1 MRHLVLGVLA
11 HVDAGK
17 TTLSEALLYTAGAIR
32 TLGRVDHRD
41 AHLDTDVIER
51 ERGITIF
58 SKQARLSLPDGT
70 AVTLLDTPGHVDFS
84 AEMERTLQVL
94 DAAVL
99 VISGTD
105 GVQAHTETLWRLLRR
120 YRVPTLLFVTKMDLA
135 RKSREDL
142 MAELQRLDGACVDF
156 TDPQARMEQA
166 AMLDEGAL
174 EAYLSGGALS
184 DSRMCGL
191 IASRTIFPV
200 WFGSGLKLTGVEDFL
215 HDLARYAP
223 QPEYG
228 DAFGAQVFQILHD
241 PQGVRLTCLKV
252 TGGALRVRDTIPY
265 TPKGAD
271 APLQEKA
278 TALRLYS
285 GAKYEQTD
293 LVPAGGIAAV
303 QGLTQTFPGQ
313 SIGDAGEAMQPVL
326 EPVMAYRILP
336 PADMDAQRLFRKLR
350 ELEEEDPLLHLV
362 WDEDAREIRVQLMG
376 PVQIEV
382 LQRRIL
388 DRYDADVRIDS
399 GRILYQETVAA
410 PVEGVGHFEPLRHYA
425 EVHLAIEPAPRGSGV
440 TLTTACSE
448 DQLDRNW
455 QRLILTHLAEKTHRG
470 VLTGAPLTD
479 VKITLLAGRAHAK
492 HTEGGDFR
500 EATYR
505 AVRQGLMRAE
515 SVLLE
520 PQYSFRLTVPQEQVG
535 RAINDI
541 RQMGGVF
548 SGPEPEG
555 EDSVLTGRVR
565 VAAMQSYAAEVA
577 AYTRGRGRLTLSVD
591 GYDVCKDA
599 DRVIEAIGYDPER
612 DTRNPSGSVFCSHGA
627 GTVIPWDQVRDY
639 MHLDTGYLREKS
651 APPQQR
657 IFRRNFDLD
666 DRELEEI
673 LQREFGPIRR
683 KQYSAPVVNQA
694 ADPAE
699 LFHAKKQRLIVDGY
713 NVIFAWDELKMLA
726 REDLSQARERLMDML
741 SNYAGFTKA
750 ELVVVFD
757 GYRVKGSAGE
767 RFDWHNIHVAYTKEN
782 ETADAYIEWLA
793 NEIGKNESVRV
804 VTSDSLIR
812 LSALRS
818 GVLRTSSMEFHAEVA
833 AVNAR
838 IEQAIQDLNRG

>member
-1 MRHLVLGVLA
+1 MRNLILGVLA

-17 TTLSEALLYTAGAIR
+17 TTLSEALLYTSGAIR
-32 TLGRVDHRD
+32 MLGRVDHRD
-41 AHLDTDVIER
+41 AHLDTDAIER

-58 SKQARLSLPDGT
+58 SKQARFSLPDGS
-70 AVTLLDTPGHVDFS
+70 AVTLLDTPGPVDFS

-105 GVQAHTETLWRLLRR
+105 GVQAHTETLWRLLKR
-120 YRVPTLLFVTKMDLA
+120 YRVPTLIFVTKMDLSLKPRDA
-135 RKSREDL
+135 LMREL
-142 MAELQRLDGACVDF
+142 EKLDGACVDF
-156 TDPQARMEQA
+156 SDEAIRMEQA
-166 AMLDEGAL
+166 AMLDESAL
-174 EAYLSGGALS
+174 EAYLAEGSLA
-184 DSRMCGL
+184 DNRVRGL
-191 IASRTIFPV
+191 IASRTLFPV
-200 WFGSGLKLTGVEDFL
+200 WFGSGLKLAGVEDFL
-215 HDLARYAP
+215 RDLARFAP
-223 QPEYG
+223 QKEYS
-228 DAFGAQVFQILHD
+228 DDFGAQVFQILHD
-241 PQGVRLTCLKV
+241 AQGTRLTCLKV
-252 TGGALRVRDTIPY
+252 TGGALRVRDGITY

-271 APLQEKA
+271 ASVTEKA

-285 GAKYEQTD
+285 GAKFEQTD
-293 LVPAGGIAAV
+293 LVPAGGVAAV
-303 QGLTQTFPGQ
+303 QGLSATYPGQ
-313 SIGDAGEAMQPVL
+313 SIGSAAETMQPVL
-326 EPVMAYRILP
+326 EPVMAYRIVP

-362 WDEDAREIRVQLMG
+362 WDEDAQEIRVQLMG
-376 PVQIEV
+376 AVQIEV

-399 GRILYQETVAA
+399 GRILYQETIAGS
-410 PVEGVGHFEPLRHYA
+410 VEGVGHFEPLRHYA
-425 EVHLAIEPAPRGSGV
+425 EVHLAIEPAERGSGI
-440 TLTTACSE
+440 TLSSACSE
-448 DQLDRNW
+448 DLLDRNW

-479 VKITLLAGRAHAK
+479 VKITLLAGRAHAR

-520 PQYSFRLTVPQEQVG
+520 PQYSFKLTVPAETVG

-548 SGPEPEG
+548 SGPEADGDE
-555 EDSVLTGRVR
+555 SVLTGRVA
-565 VAAMQSYAAEVA
+565 VSAMQSYAAELA
-577 AYTRGRGRLTLSVD
+577 AYTRGRGRLTLTVD
-591 GYDVCKDA
+591 GYDVCRDP
-599 DRVIEAIGYDPER
+599 DRVIAEIGYDPER

-639 MHLDTGYLREKS
+639 MHLDTGYLRES
-651 APPQQR
+651 APPPQPR

-683 KQYSAPVVNQA
+683 RQYSAPVVNS
-694 ADPAE
+694 ADDPVE
-699 LFHAKKQRLIVDGY
+699 LFHIKKQRLIVDGY
-713 NVIFAWDELKMLA
+713 NVIFAWDELKSLA
-726 REDLSQARERLMDML
+726 RVDLSQARERLMDTL

-750 ELVVVFD
+750 ELVLVFD

-818 GVLRTSSMEFHAEVA
+818 GVLRTSAMEFHAEVER
-833 AVNAR
+833 VNER
-838 IEQAIQDLNRG
+838 IEQAIRDLNRG

>member
-17 TTLSEALLYTAGAIR
+17 TTLSEALLYTSGAIR

-41 AHLDTDVIER
+41 AHLDTDAIER

-58 SKQARLSLPDGT
+58 SKQARFRLPDGT

-84 AEMERTLQVL
+84 TEMERTLQVL

-120 YRVPTLLFVTKMDLA
+120 YRVPTFLFVTKMDLA
-135 RKSREDL
+135 VLPREAL
-142 MAELQRLDGACVDF
+142 MAQLQRLDSACVDF
-156 TDPQARMEQA
+156 TDAQGRMEQT

-174 EAYLSGGALS
+174 ELYLNEGTLPDRVMRA
-184 DSRMCGL
+184 L
-191 IASRTIFPV
+191 IASRTVFPV

-215 HDLARYAP
+215 NELTRFAP
-223 QPEYG
+223 QPEYAP
-228 DAFGAQVFQILHD
+228 DFGAQVFQILHD
-241 PQGVRLTCLKV
+241 AQGTRLTCLKV
-252 TGGALRVRDTIPY
+252 TGGELRVRDGITY

-271 APLQEKA
+271 APITEKA

-293 LVPAGGIAAV
+293 CVPAGGVVAV
-303 QGLTQTFPGQ
+303 QGLSKTLPGQ
-313 SIGDAGEAMQPVL
+313 SIGSAAETMQPVL
-326 EPVMAYRILP
+326 EPVMAYRIVP
-336 PADMDAQRLFRKLR
+336 PAGTDPQKLFLRLR

-362 WDEDAREIRVQLMG
+362 WDADTREIRVQLMG
-376 PVQIEV
+376 AVQIEV

-399 GRILYQETVAA
+399 GRILYQETIAA

-425 EVHLAIEPAPRGSGV
+425 EVHLAIEPAERGSGI
-440 TLTTACSE
+440 TLSSVCSE
-448 DQLDRNW
+448 DMLDRNW

-505 AVRQGLMRAE
+505 AVRQGLMGAE
-515 SVLLE
+515 NLLLE
-520 PQYSFRLTVPQEQVG
+520 PQYAFRLTVPAESVG
-535 RAINDI
+535 RAISDI
-541 RQMGGVF
+541 RQMGGTF
-548 SGPEPEG
+548 SGPDSDG
-555 EDSVLTGRVR
+555 ADSVLTGRVR
-565 VAAMQSYAAEVA
+565 VSAMQNYAAELA
-577 AYTRGRGRLTLSVD
+577 AYTRGRGRLTLTVD
-591 GYDVCKDA
+591 GYDVCRDA
-599 DRVIEAIGYDPER
+599 ESVIADIGYDPER
-612 DTRNPSGSVFCSHGA
+612 DTANPASSVFCSHGA
-627 GTVIPWDQVRDY
+627 GTVIPWDRVREY
-639 MHLDTGYLREKS
+639 MHLDTGYLREP
-651 APPQQR
+651 APPPQPR

-683 KQYSAPVVNQA
+683 RQYSAPVINSA
-694 ADPAE
+694 DDPAE
-699 LFHAKKQRLIVDGY
+699 LFHPKKQRLIVDGY
-713 NVIFAWDELKMLA
+713 NVIFAWDELKELA
-726 REDLSQARERLMDML
+726 RADLSQARERLMDTL

-750 ELVVVFD
+750 ELVLVFD

-767 RFDWHNIHVAYTKEN
+767 RFDYHNIHVAYTKEN

-818 GVLRTSSMEFHAEVA
+818 GVLRTSAMEFHAEVA
-833 AVNAR
+833 GVNER
-838 IEQAIQDLNRG
+838 IEQAIRDLNRG

>member
-1 MRHLVLGVLA
+1 MRNLVLGVLA

-17 TTLSEALLYTAGAIR
+17 TTLSEALLYTSGAIR

-41 AHLDTDVIER
+41 AHLDTDAIER

-58 SKQARLSLPDGT
+58 SKQARFSLPDGS

-105 GVQAHTETLWRLLRR
+105 GVQAHTETLWRLLKR
-120 YRVPTLLFVTKMDLA
+120 YRVPTLIFVTKMDLSLKPRDA
-135 RKSREDL
+135 LMREL
-142 MAELQRLDGACVDF
+142 EKLDGACVDF
-156 TDPQARMEQA
+156 SDEAIRMEQA
-166 AMLDEGAL
+166 AMLDESAL
-174 EAYLSGGALS
+174 EAYLAEGSLA
-184 DSRMCGL
+184 DNRVRGL
-191 IASRTIFPV
+191 IASRTLFPV
-200 WFGSGLKLTGVEDFL
+200 WFGSGLKLAGVEDFL
-215 HDLARYAP
+215 RDLARFAP
-223 QPEYG
+223 QKEYS
-228 DAFGAQVFQILHD
+228 DDFGAQVFQILHD
-241 PQGVRLTCLKV
+241 AQGTRLTCLKV
-252 TGGALRVRDTIPY
+252 TGGALRVRDGITY

-271 APLQEKA
+271 ASVTEKA

-285 GAKYEQTD
+285 GAKFEQTD
-293 LVPAGGIAAV
+293 LVPAGGVAAV
-303 QGLTQTFPGQ
+303 QGLSATYPGQ
-313 SIGDAGEAMQPVL
+313 SIGSAAETMQPVL
-326 EPVMAYRILP
+326 EPVMAYRIVP

-362 WDEDAREIRVQLMG
+362 WDEDAQEIRVQLMG
-376 PVQIEV
+376 AVQIEV

-399 GRILYQETVAA
+399 GRILYQETIAGS
-410 PVEGVGHFEPLRHYA
+410 VEGVGHFEPLRHYA
-425 EVHLAIEPAPRGSGV
+425 EVHLAIEPAERGSGI
-440 TLTTACSE
+440 TLSSACSE
-448 DQLDRNW
+448 DLLDRNW

-479 VKITLLAGRAHAK
+479 VKITLLAGRAHAR

-520 PQYSFRLTVPQEQVG
+520 PQYSFKLTVPAETVG

-548 SGPEPEG
+548 SGPEADGDE
-555 EDSVLTGRVR
+555 SVLTGRVA
-565 VAAMQSYAAEVA
+565 VSAMQSYAAELA
-577 AYTRGRGRLTLSVD
+577 AYTRGRGRLTLTVD
-591 GYDVCKDA
+591 GYDVCRDP
-599 DRVIEAIGYDPER
+599 DRVIAEIGYDPER

-639 MHLDTGYLREKS
+639 MHLDTGYLRES
-651 APPQQR
+651 APPPQPR

-683 KQYSAPVVNQA
+683 KQYSAPVVNS
-694 ADPAE
+694 ADDPVE
-699 LFHAKKQRLIVDGY
+699 LFHIKKQRLIVDGY
-713 NVIFAWDELKMLA
+713 NVIFAWDELKSLA
-726 REDLSQARERLMDML
+726 RVDLSQARERLMDTL

-750 ELVVVFD
+750 ELVLVFD

-818 GVLRTSSMEFHAEVA
+818 GVLRTSAMEFHAEVER
-833 AVNAR
+833 VNER
-838 IEQAIQDLNRG
+838 IEQAIRDLNRG